1 MTEQEKYL
9 EENLAKVRARMED
22 AARRAGRSPQEILL
36 CAASK
41 TQSVETVRLASRL
54 NIDLFGEN
62 HVQELVEKYD
72 AGAYNGKPAHMIGHL
87 QTNKVKQVVG
97 RAALVHSVDSPRL
110 MAALEKEA
118 AKKGLCQ
125 DILIEVNIGEEAS
138 KSGVA
143 EEELW
148 ALAEGTQQTPHLRLR
163 GLMAIPP
170 VNQDDAE
177 NRRQLQR
184 MYRLFCSLAEKH
196 YPGSRVDILS
206 MGMSGDYENA
216 ILEGATIVRVGTA
229 IFGARAYPAGV

>member
-9 EENLAKVRARMED
+9 EENLAKARARMED

-148 ALAEGTQQTPHLRLR
+148 ALAEDTQQTPHLRLR

-196 YPGSRVDILS
+196 YPGSQVDILS

>member
-1 MTEQEKYL
+1 MTEQEKQL
-9 EENLAKVRARMED
+9 QENLAKVRARMED

-72 AGAYNGKPAHMIGHL
+72 AGAYGGKPAHMIGHL

-97 RAALVHSVDSPRL
+97 RASLIHSVDSARL

-143 EEELW
+143 EGDLW
-148 ALAEGTQQTPHLRLR
+148 ALAEQTQQTPHLRLR

-170 VNQDDAE
+170 VNDDDEE
-177 NRRQLQR
+177 NRRQLR
-184 MYRLFCSLAEKH
+184 EMYNLFRRLAEKK
-196 YPGSRVDILS
+196 YPGSQVDTLS

-229 IFGARAYPAGV
+229 IFGARSYPAGA

>member
-97 RAALVHSVDSPRL
+97 RAALVHSVDSCLLYTSHRRDPFHRQ
-110 MAALEKEA
+110 
-118 AKKGLCQ
+118 GPDRYRPCLCGQ
-125 DILIEVNIGEEAS
+125 E
-138 KSGVA
+138 
-143 EEELW
+143 
-148 ALAEGTQQTPHLRLR
+148 
-163 GLMAIPP
+163 
-170 VNQDDAE
+170 
-177 NRRQLQR
+177 RRRVFPGAQL
-184 MYRLFCSLAEKH
+184 
-196 YPGSRVDILS
+196 
-206 MGMSGDYENA
+206 
-216 ILEGATIVRVGTA
+216 
-229 IFGARAYPAGV
+229 

>member
-118 AKKGLCQ
+118 AKKDLCQ

-196 YPGSRVDILS
+196 YPGSQVDILS

>member
-1 MTEQEKYL
+1 MTKQEKYL

-148 ALAEGTQQTPHLRLR
+148 ALAEDTQQTPHLRLR

-196 YPGSRVDILS
+196 YPGSQVDILS

>member
-177 NRRQLQR
+177 NRCQLQR

-196 YPGSRVDILS
+196 YPGSQVDILS

>member
-1 MTEQEKYL
+1 M
-9 EENLAKVRARMED
+9 
-22 AARRAGRSPQEILL
+22 
-36 CAASK
+36 
-41 TQSVETVRLASRL
+41 ASRL

-125 DILIEVNIGEEAS
+125 DILIEVNIGEEVS

-196 YPGSRVDILS
+196 YPGSQVDILS

>member
-148 ALAEGTQQTPHLRLR
+148 ALAEDTQQRLR

-196 YPGSRVDILS
+196 YPGSQVDILS

>member
-62 HVQELVEKYD
+62 HVQELVEKCD

-196 YPGSRVDILS
+196 YPGSQVDILS

>member
-125 DILIEVNIGEEAS
+125 DILIEVNIGEEVS

-196 YPGSRVDILS
+196 YPGSQVDILS

>member
-148 ALAEGTQQTPHLRLR
+148 ALAEGTQQTSHLRLR

-196 YPGSRVDILS
+196 YPGSQVDILS

>member
-41 TQSVETVRLASRL
+41 TQSVETVRLAGRL

-196 YPGSRVDILS
+196 YPGSQVDILS

>member
-41 TQSVETVRLASRL
+41 TQSVETVRLARRL

-125 DILIEVNIGEEAS
+125 DILIEVNIGEEAI

-148 ALAEGTQQTPHLRLR
+148 ALAEDTQQTPHLRLR

-196 YPGSRVDILS
+196 YPGSQVDILS

>member
-148 ALAEGTQQTPHLRLR
+148 ALAEDTQQTPHLRLR

-196 YPGSRVDILS
+196 YPGSQVDILS

>member
-22 AARRAGRSPQEILL
+22 AARRAVRSPQEILL

-118 AKKGLCQ
+118 AKKQRSASKKASRQTEEPASAPEARPSQAAKSASVPKERPEPSGDALFGPQ
-125 DILIEVNIGEEAS
+125 ADRSPIVSRSAQEEAMLFYEDDDD
-138 KSGVA
+138 
-143 EEELW
+143 EE
-148 ALAEGTQQTPHLRLR
+148 
-163 GLMAIPP
+163 
-170 VNQDDAE
+170 
-177 NRRQLQR
+177 
-184 MYRLFCSLAEKH
+184 
-196 YPGSRVDILS
+196 
-206 MGMSGDYENA
+206 
-216 ILEGATIVRVGTA
+216 
-229 IFGARAYPAGV
+229 AGND

>member
-1 MTEQEKYL
+1 MTEQEKHL

-196 YPGSRVDILS
+196 YPGSQVDILS

>member
-54 NIDLFGEN
+54 NIDHFGEN

-148 ALAEGTQQTPHLRLR
+148 ALAEGTQQTSHLRLR

-196 YPGSRVDILS
+196 YPGSQVDILS

>member
-1 MTEQEKYL
+1 MTEQEKHL

-125 DILIEVNIGEEAS
+125 DILIEVNIGEEVS

-184 MYRLFCSLAEKH
+184 MYRLFRSLAEKH
-196 YPGSRVDILS
+196 YPGSQVDILS

>member
-9 EENLAKVRARMED
+9 EENLAKVRDRMED

-196 YPGSRVDILS
+196 YPGSQVDILS

>member
-1 MTEQEKYL
+1 MTKQEKYL

-148 ALAEGTQQTPHLRLR
+148 ALAEDTQQTPHLRLR
-163 GLMAIPP
+163 WLMAIPP

-196 YPGSRVDILS
+196 YPGSQVDILS

>member
-9 EENLAKVRARMED
+9 EENRAKVRARMED

-97 RAALVHSVDSPRL
+97 RAALLHSVDSPRL

-148 ALAEGTQQTPHLRLR
+148 AMAEDTQQTPHLRLR

-196 YPGSRVDILS
+196 YPGSQVDILS

>member
-148 ALAEGTQQTPHLRLR
+148 ALAEDTQQTPHLRLR

-196 YPGSRVDILS
+196 YPGSQVDILS
-206 MGMSGDYENA
+206 MGMSGDFTAA
-216 ILEGATIVRVGTA
+216 IAEGATLVRIGTA
-229 IFGARAYPAGV
+229 IYGARDYSKKM

>member
-196 YPGSRVDILS
+196 YPGSQVDILS

>member
-1 MTEQEKYL
+1 MTKQEKYL

-22 AARRAGRSPQEILL
+22 AARRACRSPQEILL

-148 ALAEGTQQTPHLRLR
+148 ALAEDTQQTPHLRLR

-196 YPGSRVDILS
+196 YPGSQVDILS

>member
-9 EENLAKVRARMED
+9 EENLAKVRARMEE

-170 VNQDDAE
+170 VNQDDTE

-196 YPGSRVDILS
+196 YPGSQVDTLS

>member
-148 ALAEGTQQTPHLRLR
+148 ALVEDTQQTPHLRLR

-196 YPGSRVDILS
+196 YPGSQVDILS